1 MGVGEQGRA
10 TGRQDVV
17 RTATRSSATETIYS
31 FTRAANSAK
40 TRREEKDVRKWEF
53 PPPLPP
59 SLLQNDYSVL
69 RKHFLTL

>member
-40 TRREEKDVRKWEF
+40 TRREEKDVAW
-53 PPPLPP
+53 
-59 SLLQNDYSVL
+59 
-69 RKHFLTL
+69 

>member
-40 TRREEKDVRKWEF
+40 TRREEKDVRKWES
-53 PPPLPP
+53 PPPPPP
-59 SLLQNDYSVL
+59 SPVCCRMTTVFCGNT
-69 RKHFLTL
+69 F